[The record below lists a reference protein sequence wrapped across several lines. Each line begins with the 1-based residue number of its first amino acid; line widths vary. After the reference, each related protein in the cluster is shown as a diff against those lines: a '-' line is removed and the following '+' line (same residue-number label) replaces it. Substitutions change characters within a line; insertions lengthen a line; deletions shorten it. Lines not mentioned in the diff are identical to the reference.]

1 MCGGKDS
8 GMKLSRSFIAA
19 AGVCALLL
27 PGCGKSMIGT
37 YSDSLGSVV
46 LDLRSGGKANF
57 TYMGDVA
64 DCSYSV
70 SGTQLTVKCKGDAGT
85 TVFTIHDNDT
95 LTGPPGSFI
104 PALRKQK

>member
-1 MCGGKDS
+1 MQVP
-8 GMKLSRSFIAA
+8 RSFLLSAA
-19 AGVCALLL
+19 FCALLAVSA
-27 PGCGKSMIGT
+27 GCSSGPRGT
-37 YSDSLGSVV
+37 YSDTPGSVV
-46 LDLRSGGKANF
+46 LDLKSGGKANF

-64 DCSYSV
+64 DCTYTT
-70 SGTQLTVKCKGDAGT
+70 SGKQLTLNCKGEAGT